1 MNDNK
6 LLREYS
12 RKYLKSLRIL
22 REYGDQFSDFQVEP
36 DDLKKIFVSPFKDVL
51 SISKGSLSKISSRA
65 LNTAEVLTKGLLATI
80 IPAFSVH
87 YEEIFDKERKRRQK
101 VEAKYREI
109 FEKNREYLFGN
120 DEAKLL
126 SFMLNPAL
134 YLTSY
139 AVYQV
144 PKQALETSGFLL
156 KRDKYSQ
163 RRIKQALGTIEK
175 AFEKEFG
182 KDSMMGRRSKKET
195 PSLNKDAF
203 GEAKMNIFA
212 RLLNEQKPNDE
223 MVQQALEV
231 LNDERVQQALQN
243 SPIVR
248 GLKRDAERM
257 VDETIKDIQDEVNNL
272 NRIRN
277 IEEMGNII
285 GRDVE
290 KELRAQNIPEEE
302 LKQAKEVA
310 LKQVKSSV
318 LGTYL
323 KLAQKNL
330 EEFKNLKLS
339 DELGLVKKWERL
351 ISEIGTA
358 LKRIR

>member
-1 MNDNK
+1 MTFNK
-6 LLREYS
+6 ELLEEYC
-12 RKYLKSLRIL
+12 RKSLKSLRIIL
-22 REYGDQFSDFQVEP
+22 EYGDQFSDLDPGDSLKQIFIDPLKNVAQVT
-36 DDLKKIFVSPFKDVL
+36 
-51 SISKGSLSKISSRA
+51 KGSLAKISSRA
-65 LNTAEVLTKGLLATI
+65 LNTAEVLKKGLLAII
-80 IPAFSVH
+80 IPWLSVL
-87 YEEIFDKERKRRQK
+87 YE
-101 VEAKYREI
+101 EI

-139 AVYQV
+139 AIYQV
-144 PKQALETSGFLL
+144 PKQTLEVSGILL

-182 KDSMMGRRSKKET
+182 KDVMPRSAKK
-195 PSLNKDAF
+195 SSINKDAF

-248 GLKRDAERM
+248 GLK
-257 VDETIKDIQDEVNNL
+257 
-272 NRIRN
+272 
-277 IEEMGNII
+277 
-285 GRDVE
+285 
-290 KELRAQNIPEEE
+290 
-302 LKQAKEVA
+302 
-310 LKQVKSSV
+310 
-318 LGTYL
+318 
-323 KLAQKNL
+323 
-330 EEFKNLKLS
+330 
-339 DELGLVKKWERL
+339 
-351 ISEIGTA
+351 
-358 LKRIR
+358 

>member
-1 MNDNK
+1 MSNKK
-6 LLREYS
+6 LLKEYS
-12 RKYLKSLRIL
+12 RKYLKLLIK
-22 REYGDQFSDFQVEP
+22 EYGDQLSDVGDIGSEE
-36 DDLKKIFVSPFKDVL
+36 DLKKIFVNPFTDVFKTTK
-51 SISKGSLSKISSRA
+51 SSLAKISSRA
-65 LNTAEVLTKGLLATI
+65 RGVASTLIQGVLATI

-87 YEEIFDKERKRRQK
+87 YDKIFERERRRRQK
-101 VEAKYREI
+101 IEEKY
-109 FEKNREYLFGN
+109 KNIIERNKKALFGN

-126 SFMLNPAL
+126 AFLLNPVF
-134 YLTSY
+134 YITSVG
-139 AVYQV
+139 VYQA
-144 PKQALETSGFLL
+144 PKQTLEMLGGLTKDDYSRKKAQKAINFL
-156 KRDKYSQ
+156 
-163 RRIKQALGTIEK
+163 EK

-248 GLKRDAERM
+248 GLKRDTERM

>member
-182 KDSMMGRRSKKET
+182 KDVMPRSAKK
-195 PSLNKDAF
+195 SSINKDAF

-290 KELRAQNIPEEE
+290 KELRGQNIPEEE

-330 EEFKNLKLS
+330 EEFKSLKLP

-351 ISEIGTA
+351 VSEIGTA
-358 LKRIR
+358 LKRVG